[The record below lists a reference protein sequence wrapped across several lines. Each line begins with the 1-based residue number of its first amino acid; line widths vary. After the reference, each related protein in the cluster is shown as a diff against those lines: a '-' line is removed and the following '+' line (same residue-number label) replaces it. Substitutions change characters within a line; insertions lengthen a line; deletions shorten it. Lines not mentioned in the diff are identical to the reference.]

1 MSNQQKSEVK
11 RRTKVCPKVPCP
23 CKLYNGKI
31 IDSRTRSIHINEEN
45 RLEDSVTKIMESRR
59 KNRRKNSSS
68 NPNNRPESASVK
80 IRSDDPDDIE
90 PSQDLCRDE
99 DIIIDQD
106 QYEEPVII
114 RKKGVRYNRF
124 QFREMTIIPDEEPE
138 QQVDSSGDEEGS
150 RQILADDD
158 VEYSEDDELFLDDDD
173 GMFTAPASNYD
184 YDSNQDNMDMDV
196 DDLWILLWI
205 FKFQERFRQS
215 DVAIDTLIG
224 FFSLVLK
231 DANSHRFKKFPPTL
245 YDIAS
250 IIPANSNDNEFSGF
264 KCTHVEFPK
273 HPMQKY
279 RECCGSELLM
289 KVPVNNGYIWRPKM
303 LYPLS
308 CLKSQLSI
316 MYQRSG
322 FEQLLKKWIN
332 RDNVNCMSDIYD
344 GEIWKNFPSRLDIPD
359 PLKFFTSETAELNL
373 GIMINL
379 DWFQPFDLSIY
390 SLLPGPHEVK
400 LHQINHYLAP
410 IVDELLELW
419 NGFILPPTDK
429 YPSGKKI

>member
-231 DANSHRFKKFPPTL
+231 DANSHRFKKFPPTV
-245 YDIAS
+245 YKARKI
-250 IIPANSNDNEFSGF
+250 
-264 KCTHVEFPK
+264 
-273 HPMQKY
+273 
-279 RECCGSELLM
+279 
-289 KVPVNNGYIWRPKM
+289 
-303 LYPLS
+303 
-308 CLKSQLSI
+308 
-316 MYQRSG
+316 
-322 FEQLLKKWIN
+322 
-332 RDNVNCMSDIYD
+332 
-344 GEIWKNFPSRLDIPD
+344 LDIKKKSK
-359 PLKFFTSETAELNL
+359 PL
-373 GIMINL
+373 
-379 DWFQPFDLSIY
+379 PFVLIVISCMT
-390 SLLPGPHEVK
+390 
-400 LHQINHYLAP
+400 LHQ
-410 IVDELLELW
+410 
-419 NGFILPPTDK
+419 
-429 YPSGKKI
+429 